1 MVEKKSRTWILAAA
15 GLVGIQVLVLFGLL
29 KLRHQDTDDSREW
42 SLDPKATVEEAAR
55 EKESQDA
62 LGNLPLPEGTRRLTV
77 AGAQAAAPQA
87 EDLLEQARELQNR
100 GQLDL
105 AEKLLAQAQAKAPEN
120 GRIRV
125 ASALLAEAR
134 QDSAVALQRWRECIR
149 ASDPSGPTRRLALA
163 RSKVLEERMRLDQVA
178 KQREES
184 LAKNPRKL
192 ALAEV
197 VEEKS
202 GGEGRRV
209 TWKVRAVSGIRPL
222 DARKVG
228 VRVIFFER
236 GPNGVL
242 QKTEIGLP
250 RWEKGPPL
258 AEGDGWRNLSADAR
272 PGLRCTYAGYSWQLF
287 YEGELQDERIQPASL
302 RGVLREIPRS

>member
-1 MVEKKSRTWILAAA
+1 
-15 GLVGIQVLVLFGLL
+15 
-29 KLRHQDTDDSREW
+29 
-42 SLDPKATVEEAAR
+42 
-55 EKESQDA
+55 
-62 LGNLPLPEGTRRLTV
+62 
-77 AGAQAAAPQA
+77 
-87 EDLLEQARELQNR
+87 
-100 GQLDL
+100 
-105 AEKLLAQAQAKAPEN
+105 
-120 GRIRV
+120 
-125 ASALLAEAR
+125 
-134 QDSAVALQRWRECIR
+134 
-149 ASDPSGPTRRLALA
+149 
-163 RSKVLEERMRLDQVA
+163 MRLDQVA

-209 TWKVRAVSGIRPL
+209 TWKVRAVSGTRPL
-222 DARKVG
+222 DAGKVG
-228 VRVIFFER
+228 VRVTFFER

>member
-163 RSKVLEERMRLDQVA
+163 RSKVLEERIRLDQVA

-202 GGEGRRV
+202 SGEGRRV
-209 TWKVRAVSGIRPL
+209 TWKVRAVSGTRPL
-222 DARKVG
+222 DAGKVG
-228 VRVIFFER
+228 VRVTFFER

-258 AEGDGWRNLSADAR
+258 AEGDGWRNLSAEAR
-272 PGLRCTYAGYSWQLF
+272 PGLRSNYVGYSWQLF